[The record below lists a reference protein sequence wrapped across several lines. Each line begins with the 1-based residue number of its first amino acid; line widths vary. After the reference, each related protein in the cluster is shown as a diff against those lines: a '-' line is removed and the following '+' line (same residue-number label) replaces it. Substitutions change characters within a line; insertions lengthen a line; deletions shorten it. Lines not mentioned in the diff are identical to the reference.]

1 MFNYVLR
8 RILLIIPTV
17 LGITLLVF
25 LVMAM
30 APGGI
35 AGAFLQAQGNMRP
48 EQRKA
53 LEAYANKRY
62 GLDKPILA
70 QYGRWLNR
78 VSPIG
83 FATYEDNDSEV
94 LKSAAEVDAINA
106 RLPEGAKK
114 QLPKIRP
121 GDVKPSFPWFKKPD
135 LGESHLRN
143 RAVASIILETLPV
156 TLLLN

>member
-1 MFNYVLR
+1 MFTYVIR
-8 RILLIIPTV
+8 RILLIVPTV

-35 AGAFLQAQGNMRP
+35 AGAFLRAQGNMRP

-62 GLDKPILA
+62 GLDKPVLA

-83 FATYEDNDSEV
+83 FDTYGDDDPAV
-94 LKSAAEVDAINA
+94 LKSA
-106 RLPEGAKK
+106 
-114 QLPKIRP
+114 
-121 GDVKPSFPWFKKPD
+121 
-135 LGESHLRN
+135 
-143 RAVASIILETLPV
+143 T
-156 TLLLN
+156 